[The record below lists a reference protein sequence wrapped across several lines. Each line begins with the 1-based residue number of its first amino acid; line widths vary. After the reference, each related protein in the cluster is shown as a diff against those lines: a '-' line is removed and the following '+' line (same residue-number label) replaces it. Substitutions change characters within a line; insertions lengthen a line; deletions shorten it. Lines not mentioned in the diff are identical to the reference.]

1 MVGCG
6 LRRAELASF
15 TLEHLQLRCGQWVI
29 VDIRGKHGRVRSV
42 PVPDWAKALVDAWV
56 RAAGVTSGRVFRA
69 VDKKSRVHGDGLTA
83 QSIYDIIRGS
93 GIEVGLAVA
102 PHDLRRSF
110 ARLAHAGH
118 SPLEQIQMSLGHASV
133 ATTERYIGARQN
145 LKDAPCD
152 RVGIYLPLTVRIEE
166 DIDELWR
173 RPSGSGNRS
182 VLRATGFMPVYAA
195 ARAHE
200 ESSHW
205 F

>member
-1 MVGCG
+1 
-6 LRRAELASF
+6 
-15 TLEHLQLRCGQWVI
+15 
-29 VDIRGKHGRVRSV
+29 
-42 PVPDWAKALVDAWV
+42 
-56 RAAGVTSGRVFRA
+56 VFRA
-69 VDKKSRVHGDGLTA
+69 VDKKGRVHGDGLTA
-83 QSIYDIIRGS
+83 QSIYDIIRGY
-93 GIEVGLAVA
+93 GIEVGLTVA

-110 ARLAHAGH
+110 ARLAHAGR

-152 RVGIYLPLTVRIEE
+152 RLGIYLPLNVRIEE